1 VSTAERRLPPGYYLD
16 NFETVLDDV
25 ERRQG
30 RFLREEERAFLDG
43 FRAMGQDARRLY
55 VRLLTRR
62 GPWFRVDELEYEE
75 VDRAAALTELVNA
88 GFAEFAHGE
97 AVDERLES
105 MPREE
110 LREWLRELGLKAP
123 ATSRRDALANACRK
137 AAAAPD
143 VAERLAQRVA
153 LVRLLRAEVLRVFR
167 LLFFGN
173 LGQDWTEFVLRDL
186 GILRF
191 EPVLIA
197 EDASAFSTREALD
210 EVLTLRR
217 HAEATE
223 RALAA
228 GDLAGAVA
236 IAEGIAGGAWRGPSR
251 RRADAVLLPVARE
264 LERRGE
270 VSRALALYAA
280 AQSPPARERRARLVA
295 ARGGLAEAA
304 RLCREIAAEPRDE
317 SERVF
322 AGTFGARLESRR
334 AGGKTARRRAPAPDE
349 RVLRARLP
357 PTVDLPRGSAVA
369 AAATVNA
376 PVGLAGSSEG
386 AALAALRSEGYRG
399 FFAEN
404 WLWRA
409 LFGLAFWDIVYAPV
423 PGAFLHGFQ
432 WGPRDLYDG
441 FRGARAEAV
450 EERLGELANRSDLLP
465 LLELWERKRGT
476 ASALVPFDERLRPDL
491 ELALRT
497 LSGAELAA
505 VCDRLSR
512 DLRRY
517 GCGLPD
523 LFLTHPQRERLL
535 LAEVKAPGD
544 ALRPEQ
550 RGWLAHFV
558 DCGIPA
564 TVLRLEWDRTGQ
576 SLGPHGAS

>member
-1 VSTAERRLPPGYYLD
+1 MSVPERRLAPGYYLD

-25 ERRQG
+25 EKRQS
-30 RFLREEERAFLDG
+30 RFLREEERTFLAG
-43 FRAMGQDARRLY
+43 FRGLGLDARRLY
-55 VRLLTRR
+55 VPLLTRK
-62 GPWFRVDELEYEE
+62 GPWFRVDDLEYEE
-75 VDRAAALTELVNA
+75 IDRDAALAELVTA
-88 GFAEFAHGE
+88 GFSELAGRDAISDRIEW
-97 AVDERLES
+97 
-105 MPREE
+105 MTREE
-110 LREWLRELGLKAP
+110 LRDWLRELGLRAP

-137 AAAAPD
+137 AAADPGL
-143 VAERLAQRVA
+143 AERLAQRIA
-153 LVRLLRAEVLRVFR
+153 LVRLQRSEVLRVFR

-191 EPVLIA
+191 EAVPIA
-197 EDASAFSTREALD
+197 EDASAFPSREALD
-210 EVLTLRR
+210 ENLALRE

-228 GDLAGAVA
+228 GDLAAAVA
-236 IAEGIAGGAWRGPSR
+236 IAERVAAQQWSAPSR
-251 RRADAVLLPVARE
+251 RRVDAVLLPVARE

-280 AQSPPARERRARLVA
+280 AESPPARERQARLLA

-304 RLCREIAAEPRDE
+304 RLCRQIAADPRDE

-322 AGTFGARLESRR
+322 AGSFGARLESRR
-334 AGGKTARRRAPAPDE
+334 GGGRSTRRRVLAPDE
-349 RVLRARLP
+349 RILRVRPASKLSLERDAGSCEPMVPSDSVARP
-357 PTVDLPRGSAVA
+357 D
-369 AAATVNA
+369 
-376 PVGLAGSSEG
+376 SSEG
-386 AALAALRSEGYRG
+386 AALAALRAEGYHG

-423 PGAFLHGFQ
+423 PGAFLHPFQ

-441 FRGARAEAV
+441 FRAARAERI
-450 EERLGELANRSDLLP
+450 EERLSELATRSDLLP
-465 LLELWERKRGT
+465 LLALWERKRGT
-476 ASALVPFDERLRPDL
+476 AAALVAFDARLRPDL

-523 LFLTHPQRERLL
+523 LFLTHPERERLL

-544 ALRPEQ
+544 ELRPEQ
-550 RGWLAHFV
+550 RGWLAHFAE
-558 DCGIPA
+558 CGIPA
-564 TVLRLEWDRTGQ
+564 TVLRLEWE
-576 SLGPHGAS
+576 SS